1 MSQAAK
7 GFVSVPARRIAG
19 LDGLRAIA
27 ALMVFMEHRTAAT
40 ALHLGGYGVRLF
52 FALSGY
58 LIIGTII
65 RSFGEYNASAGS
77 KVILIKRFFVS
88 RAFRILPIYW
98 LTLGFASLLL
108 ILEMT
113 NSVSWAEIQWHL
125 IFAGNIYAS
134 DIAGHWSKALSHF
147 WSLAVEEQ
155 FYIFIAPILIL
166 LGRRWI
172 FLACVVTICAAV
184 VRYFY
189 LLNADAPS
197 IKIGTDSI
205 IGFGMIALGGCL
217 HFVPIQNNEGA
228 RRNLADKL
236 LLFYIVSPVL
246 VTSYFGGLEFIE
258 SLTIFI
264 AAALILTIESQPHS
278 YAVLVLEWRPLAYL
292 GSISY
297 GFYVY
302 HYWMTAET
310 LATAT
315 FGIVD
320 IRSTLPITQVAV
332 LFLVVLMMAMISSF
346 LVEKPLLAL
355 RQRLRMRSGPAQF
368 YRALHT

>member
-1 MSQAAK
+1 M
-7 GFVSVPARRIAG
+7 
-19 LDGLRAIA
+19 
-27 ALMVFMEHRTAAT
+27 
-40 ALHLGGYGVRLF
+40 
-52 FALSGY
+52 
-58 LIIGTII
+58 
-65 RSFGEYNASAGS
+65 
-77 KVILIKRFFVS
+77 
-88 RAFRILPIYW
+88 
-98 LTLGFASLLL
+98 
-108 ILEMT
+108 
-113 NSVSWAEIQWHL
+113 
-125 IFAGNIYAS
+125 
-134 DIAGHWSKALSHF
+134 
-147 WSLAVEEQ
+147 
-155 FYIFIAPILIL
+155 
-166 LGRRWI
+166 
-172 FLACVVTICAAV
+172 
-184 VRYFY
+184 RYFY

-302 HYWMTAET
+302 HYWMTAEI

-320 IRSTLPITQVAV
+320 IRSTLPIAQVAV